1 MTYLIVGILSFIFGA
16 FAGIFTMVLCRAA
29 KQNDREERGE

>member
-16 FAGIFTMVLCRAA
+16 FTGIFTTSLCRAA

>member
-16 FAGIFTMVLCRAA
+16 FTGIFTKALCRVA